1 VYCGLLGPTYETPA
15 EVRMLERLGA
25 DAVGM
30 STVPEVIAARAM
42 GMRAVAVSCIT
53 NKAAGLS
60 AERLSHAEV
69 MEAGQHAGGRFEA
82 LITEFVRRLP

>member
-1 VYCGLLGPTYETPA
+1 
-15 EVRMLERLGA
+15 
-25 DAVGM
+25 
-30 STVPEVIAARAM
+30 
-42 GMRAVAVSCIT
+42 MRVVAVSCIT

-69 MEAGQHAGGRFEA
+69 MEAGKAAGGQFEA